1 MKDILL
7 FISGFLLV
15 VVVIYSMYWIF
26 KTVSYE
32 VFYESMVQKTVQE
45 IVKTDCL
52 K

>member
-1 MKDILL
+1 MKGIVLYIGGLL
-7 FISGFLLV
+7 LLLV
-15 VVVIYSMYWIF
+15 LIYGMYWVF

-32 VFYESMVQKTVQE
+32 IFYESMVEKTVQE